1 MDWNTEKIPTETAR
15 KAPVIDKTPL
25 QTHAL
30 SKQKLFFSSRIISLH
45 HVEASGVFEAELLFS
60 TLYVTVIMIR
70 KALSFN
76 FCVEKALQG
85 SADIKGSNTY
95 TVRVCAR
102 FHSCYNM

>member
-1 MDWNTEKIPTETAR
+1 MDWTTEKTPTETAQ
-15 KAPVIDKTPL
+15 KAPVTDKTPL
-25 QTHAL
+25 QTHAIR
-30 SKQKLFFSSRIISLH
+30 KQKLFFSSRIISLH

-60 TLYVTVIMIR
+60 TLYVMVMIR

-95 TVRVCAR
+95 TVGVCAR